1 MVHSEPKGFLNKLAD
16 LFIGTSFVN
25 NNKMKKHPTILL
37 IDEADV
43 FFNKEFY
50 GQCYRP
56 SITLRSESI
65 SKLLQYVWVQT
76 RNNPQR
82 VGDRVLE
89 NIENSQ

>member
-1 MVHSEPKGFLNKLAD
+1 MVLSEPKGFFNKIAD
-16 LFIGTSFVN
+16 FFTGTTFFN
-25 NNKMKKHPTILL
+25 NNEIQKNPTILL

-56 SITLRSESI
+56 SITLRSENI

-82 VGDRVLE
+82 VGDRVLK
-89 NIENSQ
+89 NIKNS